1 MVCTQQQQQQQQQ
14 QCDDSMDILMH
25 CVYTAAATAA
35 VRRFDGYLDNI
46 RRDFDLLL
54 FLHAIFHDS
63 YVVVFR
69 QLYS

>member
-1 MVCTQQQQQQQQQ
+1 MLYTAVCPAGAVR
-14 QCDDSMDILMH
+14 H
-25 CVYTAAATAA
+25 GVYTAAAAAATAA